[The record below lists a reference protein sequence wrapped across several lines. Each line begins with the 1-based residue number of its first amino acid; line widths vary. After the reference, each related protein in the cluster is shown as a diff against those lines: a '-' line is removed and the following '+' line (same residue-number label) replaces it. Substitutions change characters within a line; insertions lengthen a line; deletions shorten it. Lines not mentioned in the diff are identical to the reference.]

1 MALLTR
7 DEILNADDRKTE
19 EVEVPEWGGSVL
31 VRTLSGKER
40 DAYES
45 GTITVKSGK
54 QVENF
59 ENLRA
64 RLVALCLVDEKGVR
78 LFNTKD
84 VTSLGNKSAAALQR
98 VYNKC
103 QELNAVTDKDVEELT
118 ENFGESPDESSTSG

>member
-1 MALLTR
+1 MALLSR
-7 DEILNADDRKTE
+7 EEILSADDRKTE

-45 GTITVKSGK
+45 GTITVKGGK

-78 LFNTKD
+78 LFTAKD

-118 ENFGESPDESSTSG
+118 ENFDETPDESSITG

>member
-7 DEILNADDRKTE
+7 DEILSAEDRKTE

-31 VRTLSGKER
+31 VRTLSGRER

-45 GTITVKSGK
+45 GTITVKGGK
-54 QVENF
+54 QIENF

-118 ENFGESPDESSTSG
+118 ENFDETLDESSTSD

>member
-1 MALLTR
+1 MALLSR
-7 DEILNADDRKTE
+7 DEILSAEDRKTV

-45 GTITVKSGK
+45 GTISIKNGK
-54 QVENF
+54 QVEDF
-59 ENLRA
+59 DNLRA

-78 LFNTKD
+78 LFTAKD

-103 QELNAVTDKDVEELT
+103 QELNAVSDKDVEELT
-118 ENFGESPDESSTSG
+118 ENFDESPDESSTSG

>member
-7 DEILNADDRKTE
+7 DEILSADDRKTE

-78 LFNTKD
+78 LFSAKD

-118 ENFGESPDESSTSG
+118 ENFDESPDESSTSG